1 VSWVEETACR
11 TITSKIMSENIIQ
24 VQERLKKAVNTTLNL
39 MTIYFGLSSNEVKLP
54 SFGEILRNRN
64 DQHILAKV
72 IISRSDFT
80 TLVDIDRKMPQL

>member
-1 VSWVEETACR
+1 
-11 TITSKIMSENIIQ
+11 MSENIIQ

>member
-1 VSWVEETACR
+1 
-11 TITSKIMSENIIQ
+11 MSENIIQ

-39 MTIYFGLSSNEVKLP
+39 MTIYFGLSSNEDKLP

>member
-1 VSWVEETACR
+1 
-11 TITSKIMSENIIQ
+11 MSENIIQ
-24 VQERLKKAVNTTLNL
+24 VQERLKKAVNTTLNI

>member
-24 VQERLKKAVNTTLNL
+24 VQERLKKAVNTTLNI